1 MFRILSTDKIGQN
14 TTENLARLG
23 VVRAPEI
30 ECGPP
35 GNGTKPI
42 FIFISGIESYR
53 SVKVAHIFG
62 RTKKKKSFHSI
73 RIDSIAARLSAVS
86 LNQFEKSIKYFQVC
100 ASASFHRSTGGWPKV
115 PAGTFAHLIPSCGRS
130 DLTDKEKR
138 SQNGKPSGKKPPTEK
153 KKPKTKRQFIY
164 SNLFS
169 FRWKILHNDSANN
182 SRGCKF
188 VCAVDLSPW
197 PYFLCVSRNMCVCR
211 IDFSTTTTK
220 EL

>member
-1 MFRILSTDKIGQN
+1 M
-14 TTENLARLG
+14 
-23 VVRAPEI
+23 
-30 ECGPP
+30 
-35 GNGTKPI
+35 
-42 FIFISGIESYR
+42 
-53 SVKVAHIFG
+53 AHIFG
-62 RTKKKKSFHSI
+62 RTKKKSFHSI

-211 IDFSTTTTK
+211 IDFSTTTTTTSRRNATGISK
-220 EL
+220 NSKNRRSAHVVRDTIFNIPWCFVSFSFAHVGGC

>member
-1 MFRILSTDKIGQN
+1 MHHSSSELVHGQPFFFFFAEILSSNKCVHFSCDLSVLKRFPGSIRFFTLPKCFPFFGPAKVVWRMRLLDKFQLERIFLCSGFCRPIKSDKIRRKIS
-14 TTENLARLG
+14 LRLG

-100 ASASFHRSTGGWPKV
+100 ASASFHRSTGG
-115 PAGTFAHLIPSCGRS
+115 
-130 DLTDKEKR
+130 
-138 SQNGKPSGKKPPTEK
+138 
-153 KKPKTKRQFIY
+153 
-164 SNLFS
+164 
-169 FRWKILHNDSANN
+169 
-182 SRGCKF
+182 
-188 VCAVDLSPW
+188 
-197 PYFLCVSRNMCVCR
+197 
-211 IDFSTTTTK
+211 
-220 EL
+220 

>member
-1 MFRILSTDKIGQN
+1 M
-14 TTENLARLG
+14 
-23 VVRAPEI
+23 VRAPEI

-62 RTKKKKSFHSI
+62 RTKKKSFHSI

-138 SQNGKPSGKKPPTEK
+138 SQNGKPSGKKASHRK
-153 KKPKTKRQFIY
+153 KNQKRRGSLFIQICFRFAGK
-164 SNLFS
+164 SSTMTAQITQEVVNL
-169 FRWKILHNDSANN
+169 
-182 SRGCKF
+182 
-188 VCAVDLSPW
+188 CAPWIYPRDLTS
-197 PYFLCVSRNMCVCR
+197 CV
-211 IDFSTTTTK
+211 
-220 EL
+220 